1 VNSVALI
8 YQPIKAET
16 ETGGVTTLEER
27 VAQVC
32 ARAKWA
38 PPLCLQT
45 TPEDPGQGVTAQ
57 ALDKGVD
64 LVLAAGGDG
73 TIRAVASALA
83 GCDVPLAI
91 LPIGTGNLL
100 VRNLGL
106 PNDLDA
112 ALGALASTSDRSLD
126 LGYLRADDPDR
137 GEHFVVMAGM
147 GFDAAMMEDAPERL
161 KEHLGW
167 AAYVVSGARHLTDRG
182 FQVEI
187 SIDDGPS
194 LRRRARGVLVGNVGR
209 LQGGLQLLPDAVPDD
224 GFLDVAV
231 LGPRHLRDWALLA
244 WQVIRRRQD
253 RAGHRLETFRGRRVS
268 VRTEQPQ
275 HRQLDGDVI
284 DPATHLEAEV
294 RPGALRLRVPASEP
308 QNTSVTSE
316 GAR

>member
-1 VNSVALI
+1 VNTVALV

-16 ETGGVTTLEER
+16 EAGGGASLEER
-27 VAQVC
+27 VTQAC
-32 ARAKWA
+32 AMAGWA
-38 PPLCLQT
+38 TPLCLQT
-45 TPEDPGQGVTAQ
+45 TTEDPGQGVTAQ

-83 GCDVPLAI
+83 GSDVPLVI

-112 ALGALASTSDRSLD
+112 ALAVLQSTTDRTLD
-126 LGYLRADDPDR
+126 LGYLRADDPDA

-147 GFDAAMMEDAPERL
+147 GFDAAMMEDAPEQL
-161 KEHLGW
+161 KERLGW

-182 FQVEI
+182 FRVQL
-187 SIDDGPS
+187 SLDDGPW

-209 LQGGLQLLPDAVPDD
+209 LQGGLQLLPDAEPDD

-231 LGPRHLRDWALLA
+231 LGPRHLRDWAVLA

-253 RAGHRLETFRGRRVS
+253 RAGHRLETFRGRRVK
-268 VRTEQPQ
+268 VRTGHRQ

-284 DPATHLEAEV
+284 DPATRLDAEIH
-294 RPGALRLRVPASEP
+294 PGVLRLRVPAPE
-308 QNTSVTSE
+308 QHNT
-316 GAR
+316 